1 MNTTSDTANT
11 APLIPMA
18 DPNPQP
24 YEAVRFNALKHGILS
39 RYTVLSHESHADY
52 ESLVNSL
59 MDEHLPAGATE
70 QHLIEELA
78 SVIWRKRRVLQAE
91 GATINKGLKESARS
105 AKTVIPAAAPF
116 EMGLSGENTDIRNL
130 MDLKPADV
138 AESQQSARHDIDA
151 TNKASAILRKGGDR
165 AYDKALRA
173 LLPDT
178 REWWQNYVDDEEY
191 TADAT
196 GLAAFITEHVTPFV
210 YQQEKESRHHDA
222 IVNQTIGEG
231 LQAYRLEKLSRYET
245 HLDRKFERTLAM
257 LIKLKDLV
265 GIQLTEVLQL
275 KLQAQGIADSAKSAL
290 VEEQLRNQVL
300 LQELAELRATAVER
314 DTQLAQAKSQN
325 MVLTEQNTRL
335 QNELQAS
342 GARASELLAAQAVLE
357 DEKTTAIAAA
367 RSVTT
372 ASPNNF
378 CKKLPNNARPIRQR
392 SAA

>member
-1 MNTTSDTANT
+1 MTTTAFNPETPT
-11 APLIPMA
+11 AGDAAAQLVA
-18 DPNPQP
+18 DPSPKP

-91 GATINKGLKESARS
+91 GATINKGLKESSRN
-105 AKTVIPAAAPF
+105 AKTIIPAAAPF
-116 EMGLSGENTDIRNL
+116 VLGLSGDSIRIQDV
-130 MDLKPADV
+130 MDQTPEDV
-138 AESQQSARHDIDA
+138 TESQKSARHDLDA

-178 REWWQNYVDDEEY
+178 REWWQEYVDDEEY

-196 GLAAFITEHVTPFV
+196 GLAAFITEHVTPLV

-222 IVNQTIGEG
+222 IVNQTLGEG
-231 LQAYRLEKLSRYET
+231 LHAYKLEKLSRYET

-257 LIKLKDLV
+257 LIKLK
-265 GIQLTEVLQL
+265 
-275 KLQAQGIADSAKSAL
+275 
-290 VEEQLRNQVL
+290 
-300 LQELAELRATAVER
+300 ELRTSR
-314 DTQLAQAKSQN
+314 T
-325 MVLTEQNTRL
+325 
-335 QNELQAS
+335 
-342 GARASELLAAQAVLE
+342 
-357 DEKTTAIAAA
+357 
-367 RSVTT
+367 
-372 ASPNNF
+372 P
-378 CKKLPNNARPIRQR
+378 
-392 SAA
+392 